1 MTGERFLVTGGMG
14 CLGAWVAR
22 QLVREGVE
30 VTTFDVSGD
39 DSRLRLV
46 MAQAELE
53 GVRQTRGD
61 LTNPDQVAA
70 AVAEATHVIH
80 LGALQIPLVKAQP
93 TVGAAVNVTGTVN
106 VFEAALAAGIEQLAF
121 TSSVAAYGP
130 PEDYA
135 SDLLPA
141 SAERTPRTLYGAFKV
156 ANEDTAKVYWLDHG
170 QPSVGLRPHSVY
182 GLARD
187 QGVTSYP
194 SAAILEA
201 VRGRKYHIA
210 YDGTYA
216 FHYAPDV
223 ARLLID
229 SVRADPAGA
238 EVYGIGGTV
247 APVSEFVD
255 AIVDAT
261 GFTGITFGGDPLPL
275 PQGMDDSRLQAR
287 LGGVDYTSLREAVA
301 ETAEL
306 FRRAIAEGRPLP
318 DPPSYS

>member
-14 CLGAWVAR
+14 CLGAWVVR
-22 QLVREGVE
+22 QLITEGVD
-30 VTTFDVSGD
+30 VTTFDISDD

-46 MAQAELE
+46 LEEAELAD
-53 GVRQTRGD
+53 VRKLHGD
-61 LTNPDQVAA
+61 LTDADQVLA

-80 LGALQIPLVKAQP
+80 LGALQIPLVKARP
-93 TVGAAVNVTGTVN
+93 TVGSAVNVTGTVN
-106 VFEAALAAGIEQLAF
+106 VFEAALASGLEHLVF

-130 PEDYA
+130 PGDYDA
-135 SDLLPA
+135 DLLPA
-141 SAERTPRTLYGAFKV
+141 TAARKPQTLYGAFKV

-170 QPSVGLRPHSVY
+170 VASVGLRPHSVY

-194 SAAILEA
+194 SVAILEA
-201 VRGRKYHIA
+201 VRGREYHIG

-229 SVRADPAGA
+229 SARTESEGA

-247 APVSEFVD
+247 APVSEFVN
-255 AIVDAT
+255 AIADAT
-261 GFTGITFGGDPLPL
+261 GFSGITFGGDPLPL
-275 PQGMDDSRLQAR
+275 PQGMDDSTLQAR
-287 LGGVDYTSLREAVA
+287 LGSFGYTPLGDAVA

-306 FRRAIAEGRPLP
+306 FRQAIQDGRPLP
-318 DPPSYS
+318 EPPRY